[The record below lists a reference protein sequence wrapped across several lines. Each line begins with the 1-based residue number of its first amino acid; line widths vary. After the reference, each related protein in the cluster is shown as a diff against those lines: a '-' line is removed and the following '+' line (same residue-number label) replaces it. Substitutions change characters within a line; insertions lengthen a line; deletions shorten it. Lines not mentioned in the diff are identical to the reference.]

1 MSTLWQYLS
10 SCDWSSCVQNA
21 SLQMYMYIILLNT
34 HACIYSVW
42 DPSCKFFIEKHYF
55 APYTCIYV
63 TCINY
68 VIYQMWLRN
77 NFFPQIGDHTDC
89 LGEKIY
95 IINMCL
101 KIFFLLFI
109 GFGNHLSQ
117 YWRKVKTK
125 HFVIW
130 KFSWLITFLY
140 SNSVVIYPGVGRV
153 VKATAVWRTRRAC
166 HTPIESPSGTC
177 GTFGQWI
184 FILFLS
190 LYYV

>member
-1 MSTLWQYLS
+1 MHVYIVYEIPAVS
-10 SCDWSSCVQNA
+10 SSSRNIILHLIHVYMLHVSITWFIKCDWETISF
-21 SLQMYMYIILLNT
+21 LKLEIIL
-34 HACIYSVW
+34 IVW
-42 DPSCKFFIEKHYF
+42 VKK
-55 APYTCIYV
+55 
-63 TCINY
+63 
-68 VIYQMWLRN
+68 
-77 NFFPQIGDHTDC
+77 
-89 LGEKIY
+89 Y

-166 HTPIESPSGTC
+166 RTPTESPSGTC

-184 FILFLS
+184 LIFFLS